1 MSPLPLSVLEVAV
14 VQADFTPAASLRN
27 CETAAKEL
35 DRLGYHRLW
44 FAEHHHSPAIGVFP
58 PPIMTAHT
66 AAATSRLRI
75 GSGGVLAPNHAPLT
89 VAEQFTTLA
98 ALHPGRIDLG
108 IGRGPGTFHE
118 DTARALRRGADPT
131 TDEEYQHDVEA
142 ILHQLRECSLGPLPE
157 PWLLASSEAGA
168 ALAAHLGLPIA
179 VAHHIRPQNT
189 MRVLE
194 RYREKFRPSPWCEKP
209 YTLVCV
215 ETVCADTEERADE
228 LKRPMDIIKSRLL
241 AGQAEEAFVSPAAA
255 AAHRF
260 TAEEAEQLAA
270 FGAHQAYGTPESVAS
285 RLAQLADATAA
296 DELML
301 VTPVYEVT
309 DRIRSFELVRKAFT
323 RGS

>member
-1 MSPLPLSVLEVAV
+1 MPHLPLSALEVAV
-14 VQADFTPAASLRN
+14 VQRDFPPSASLRN
-27 CETAAKEL
+27 CEAAAREF

-58 PPIMTAHT
+58 PPIMTAHI
-66 AAATSRLRI
+66 AAATSHLRV

-98 ALHPGRIDLG
+98 ALHEGRIDLG

-118 DTARALRRGADPT
+118 GTARALRRGADPA
-131 TDEEYQHDVEA
+131 TDEEYRRDVAA
-142 ILHQLRECSLGPLPE
+142 ILDHLRECSLGQLPE

-168 ALAAHLGLPIA
+168 AVAALLGLPIA

-189 MRVLE
+189 VRVLG
-194 RYREKFRPSPWCEKP
+194 RYREEFRPSAWREDP
-209 YTLVCV
+209 YALLCV
-215 ETVCADTEERADE
+215 ETVCADTEERAAE

-241 AGQAEEAFVSPAAA
+241 AGQAEEPFVSPAAA
-255 AAHRF
+255 ADHRF
-260 TAEEAEQLAA
+260 TAEESEQLAA

-285 RLAQLADATAA
+285 RLTQLADATAA

-301 VTPVYEVT
+301 VTPVYDVA
-309 DRIRSFELVRKAFT
+309 DRVRSFELVAKALAA
-323 RGS
+323 GS